1 MEIVAGSGSNLFIV
15 DVKELGNTENYW
27 NMYRGNAQRSGFYVS
42 ILGCTDPE
50 ASNYDPDATNDN
62 GSCTDMSYD
71 QSINLSNGW
80 NIISFNMTPDNM
92 DMESILSVLM
102 DEGSL
107 VKVQNE
113 GGDAIEYVSFLDLW
127 TNNIGDMS
135 VTEGY
140 YVKVNTATV
149 LSALG
154 TPVGL
159 PLDIALTNG
168 WNIISYPAQN
178 SQDALGALQGL
189 MDEGSLVKVQNEAG
203 DAIEYVSFLDLWTNN
218 IGNLDPGEGYYLKV
232 NQATT
237 LTIDEGSAPAR
248 ISSTEEKIDPVHF
261 QPDYIGNPYLA
272 MNLYIVDARIN
283 SNPAAY
289 GTEIGIYDN
298 GVCVGSAVVTQS
310 LAPESSYLSLPV
322 SKDDPTTEIIDGY
335 IPGSKITVSIWDG
348 EREYVADVG
357 GLVFETQGTE
367 FMNLDIN
374 TSPKSYKLYA
384 NYPNPFN
391 PTTTISFALPL
402 EAEVSLTVYNLQGRE
417 VISLIDGNME
427 AGYHSVVWNA
437 DSHASGMYFVKMQ
450 VETFQ
455 EIRKVLLIK

>member
-1 MEIVAGSGSNLFIV
+1 ML
-15 DVKELGNTENYW
+15 
-27 NMYRGNAQRSGFYVS
+27 
-42 ILGCTDPE
+42 
-50 ASNYDPDATNDN
+50 
-62 GSCTDMSYD
+62 YD

-92 DMESILSVLM
+92 DMESILSGLI

-189 MDEGSLVKVQNEAG
+189 MDEGSLVKVQNEGG

-218 IGNLDPGEGYYLKV
+218 IGSLDPGEGYYLKV
-232 NQATT
+232 NQATA
-237 LTIDEGSAPAR
+237 LTIDEGSATAR
-248 ISSTEEKIDPVHF
+248 ISSTEEKIGPVHF

-310 LAPESSYLSLPV
+310 LAPESNYLSLPV

-335 IPGSKITVSIWDG
+335 IPGSKITVRIWDG

-367 FMNLDIN
+367 FMDLDIN
-374 TSPKSYKLYA
+374 TTSPKSYKLYA

-391 PTTTISFALPL
+391 PTTTVSYDLS
-402 EAEVSLTVYNLQGRE
+402 EDGEVSLIVYNILGE
-417 VISLIDGNME
+417 VVHTMVSGYQQ
-427 AGYHSVVWNA
+427 AGSYHITWNA
-437 DSHASGMYFVKMQ
+437 SAYASGMYFIKLQ
-450 VETFQ
+450 SGDFTQ
-455 EIRKVLLIK
+455 INKTLLLK